1 MGTSVL
7 NAFKDDSKDYALG
20 KGSFRFQADK
30 PLPSE
35 LVKKLVRAR
44 IAENLALS
52 KKK

>member
-7 NAFKDDSKDYALG
+7 NAFKDDLKDNVPG
-20 KGSFRFQADK
+20 KGSFRFQAGK

-35 LVKKLVRAR
+35 LVRKLVRAR
-44 IAENLALS
+44 IAENLVLS